1 MQKNIFHY
9 VFVSTVFMAVPLFAQ
24 PEHDILATGSGR
36 VVIFAPDFSVRWEAQ
51 AGNISEAKMLPN
63 GNILFADN
71 RVVEVAPDKTQ
82 MVIYQPGSKEGS
94 FTCSRLPNGN
104 TLVGENSSG
113 KVMEIAPDGLVVF
126 TLQTRFVTEDQ
137 HHRLRYVRKLENGN
151 YLVCHSGDHLVR
163 EYMPSGETVWEQ
175 KVPNIAF
182 CALRLENGNT
192 LISSLDQITEFAKDG
207 KVVWEFKKSDLPDLN
222 IRNMTGFQKRKNG
235 NLLIGCY
242 DAYDKEGNGVGMFE
256 ITPEKKLVWAYRKPT
271 DGRKVDRNM
280 MGVEMLDDREN
291 GNAHL

>member
-1 MQKNIFHY
+1 
-9 VFVSTVFMAVPLFAQ
+9 MAAPLFAQ

-36 VVIFAPDFSVRWEAQ
+36 VVIFAPDFSVRWEAP
-51 AGNISEAKMLPN
+51 AENISEAKMLPN

-71 RVVEVAPDKTQ
+71 RVIEVAPDKTQ
-82 MVIYQPGSKEGS
+82 TVIYQPDSKEGS

-113 KVMEIAPDGLVVF
+113 KVMEIAPDGSVAF

-137 HHRLRYVRKLENGN
+137 HHRMRYVRKLENGN

-163 EYMPSGETVWEQ
+163 EYRPNGETVWEQ

-192 LISSLDQITEFAKDG
+192 LISSLDQITEFTKDG
-207 KVVWEFKKSDLPDLN
+207 KIVWELKNSDLPGLN

-242 DAYDKEGNGVGMFE
+242 DAYDKDGKGFGMFE
-256 ITPEKKLVWAYRKPT
+256 ITSEKKLVWAYYKPT

-280 MGVEMLDDREN
+280 MGVEMLDDRIGVDDILET
-291 GNAHL
+291 GIEP

>member
-1 MQKNIFHY
+1 MF
-9 VFVSTVFMAVPLFAQ
+9 FSTAPLFFFS
-24 PEHDILATGSGR
+24 EHDILATGLGR
-36 VVIFAPDFSVRWEAQ
+36 VAIFAPDFSVRWEAP

-63 GNILFADN
+63 GNVLFADN

-82 MVIYQPGSKEGS
+82 AVIYKPESKEGS

-113 KVMEIAPDGLVVF
+113 KVMEIAPDGSVAF

-137 HHRLRYVRKLENGN
+137 HHRLRYVRKLANGN

-163 EYMPSGETVWEQ
+163 EYTPEGETIWEQ

-182 CALRLENGNT
+182 CTLRLENGNT
-192 LISSLDQITEFAKDG
+192 LISSLDQITEFTKDG
-207 KVVWEFKKSDLPDLN
+207 KIVWEFKNSDLPDLG

-242 DAYDKEGNGVGMFE
+242 AAYDEEGRGVGMFE

-271 DGRKVDRNM
+271 DGRKVDQNM
-280 MGVEMLDDREN
+280 MGVEMLEEK
-291 GNAHL
+291 